1 MQIDSKE
8 LTFNARQVMGLLEQ
22 AEAGYH
28 ALFDSE
34 MIRRALE
41 ADEPHVVD
49 GDAVE
54 HVQAAIET
62 LSRMQKI
69 TDVRAYIGSL
79 PEPLQNLLVHLYFRF
94 LDQFMH
100 RRAVTL
106 H

>member
-1 MQIDSKE
+1 MTIDAKE

-28 ALFDSE
+28 ALFDAE
-34 MIRRALE
+34 TIRRALE
-41 ADEPHVVD
+41 ADDPPQV
-49 GDAVE
+49 GDEAVE

-62 LSRMQKI
+62 LSRLEKI
-69 TDVRAYIGSL
+69 ADVRAYIGSL
-79 PEPLQNLLVHLYFRF
+79 PEPQQNLLVHLYFRF